1 MLRTSAL
8 ALACFLASSAAYT
21 AVPDTLQTTATQRA
35 VAPDPD
41 PATETCVSIATG
53 TPDNWCVINCAV
65 NNCPP
70 TVCECSSSSALAAS
84 PAPLPLIKE
93 AAQQAREVAG
103 SKQAD
108 DESIQDD
115 GSVRQPH
122 TWEWRHRNEPCK
134 GKACSA
140 LAASP
145 APLPTIKET
154 AQQAAGSKQADDES
168 IQDDGSVRQPH
179 TWEWRHR
186 NEPCKGKACSALAAS
201 PAPLPIIKE
210 TAQQAQEAAGSKQA
224 DDESIQDDGSV
235 RQPHTWEWRHRN
247 EPCKGKACDDSGT
260 QSTH

>member
-41 PATETCVSIATG
+41 PAMETCVSIATG

-145 APLPTIKET
+145 APLP
-154 AQQAAGSKQADDES
+154 
-168 IQDDGSVRQPH
+168 
-179 TWEWRHR
+179 
-186 NEPCKGKACSALAAS
+186 
-201 PAPLPIIKE
+201 IIKE
-210 TAQQAQEAAGSKQA
+210 AAQQAQEAAGSKQA

-247 EPCKGKACDDSGT
+247 EPCKGKACDDSET
-260 QSTH
+260 QSAH